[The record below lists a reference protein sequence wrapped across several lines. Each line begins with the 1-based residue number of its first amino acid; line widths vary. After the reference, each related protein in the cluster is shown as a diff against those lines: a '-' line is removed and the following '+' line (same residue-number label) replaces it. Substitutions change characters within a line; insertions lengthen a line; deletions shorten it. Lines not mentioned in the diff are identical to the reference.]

1 MGSWAVGQAPQKGG
15 DGVLVGGVEGAALVP
30 LHVTD
35 AAHRLHLGLGGPEVT
50 AVLVVTLLQQV
61 LQPAV
66 ARVLVADPSAG
77 PERRRE
83 GTWGDRRSR
92 WRERRD
98 RSATRSLPVISHKL
112 AVEKDHHHPAGWG
125 PTLTFFLPL
134 MGTSLS
140 IDTTSFFF

>member
-77 PERRRE
+77 PYHPEHIL
-83 GTWGDRRSR
+83 SHLKAP
-92 WRERRD
+92 
-98 RSATRSLPVISHKL
+98 SSCATLH
-112 AVEKDHHHPAGWG
+112 
-125 PTLTFFLPL
+125 
-134 MGTSLS
+134 LS
-140 IDTTSFFF
+140 CHVTVF